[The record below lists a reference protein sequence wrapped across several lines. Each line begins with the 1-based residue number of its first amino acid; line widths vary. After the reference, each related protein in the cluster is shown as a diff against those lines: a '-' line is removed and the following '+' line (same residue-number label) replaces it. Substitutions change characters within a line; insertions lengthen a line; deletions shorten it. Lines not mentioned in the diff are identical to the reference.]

1 MKSKFRKNLNL
12 YIDKNSFLNK
22 KTNDRNILAKQKQIK
37 DLANS
42 LNIAITDTS
51 SDKLSLFTG
60 NRDTQGAVLKSEKK
74 DYYYIRKPEKFF
86 NSLNKHD
93 SNLLVLL
100 DQVVDPQNFGSII
113 RSSFF
118 LGADCV
124 MVNKYNKCNISPA
137 LAKISSGASEV
148 IPLITVKFIKLF
160 LEEAVKN
167 DYKILTTFISKD
179 KKSNNKPLDLS
190 QLSSRIKKGDNCVL
204 LLGSEG
210 AGISEVLMKSSTLNI
225 YLPSRINTNN
235 IVDKEINDSLNV
247 GVTAGI
253 IIDKVCKLI
262 K

>member
-1 MKSKFRKNLNL
+1 L
-12 YIDKNSFLNK
+12 
-22 KTNDRNILAKQKQIK
+22 KQKEIK

-42 LNIAITDTS
+42 LNISIIESS

-60 NRDTQGAVLKSEKK
+60 NRETHGVVLKTEVKS
-74 DYYYIRKPEKFF
+74 YYYVKKPEKFF
-86 NSLNKHD
+86 GSLNKTD
-93 SNLLVLL
+93 SNLLILL

-113 RSSFF
+113 RSSTY

-124 MVNKYNKCNISPA
+124 MVNKYNKCNITSA
-137 LAKISSGASEV
+137 LAKVSSGASEL

-160 LEEAVKN
+160 LEEAIKN
-167 DYKILTTFISKD
+167 NYKVLTTFISKD
-179 KKSNNKPLDLS
+179 KMSNSKPLDLN
-190 QLSSRIKKGDNCVL
+190 QLTNKLKKGDNCVL

-210 AGISEVLMKSSTLNI
+210 AGISEVLMKSSTINLYI
-225 YLPSRINTNN
+225 PSKIIGNN
-235 IVDKEINDSLNV
+235 PVDREINDSLNV